1 MNLSS
6 DQEMILETAINIAKQ
21 ELAPMSAEVDR
32 KQMFPRDGVQ
42 KLAEAGFL
50 GMTVP
55 EELGGGGADALS
67 FVLATEAIA
76 KGCPSTASVFVA
88 HSVVA
93 AALAIAGTDEQKG
106 RLLPSLITGHKL
118 GAFAVT
124 EPASGTNPFATM
136 TKAVSNGDDEFIVNG
151 TKTFITSSEKADV
164 YLVIL
169 RINKA
174 VGPTDLSALI
184 IEKGAPGFSFGKKED
199 HMGLRGSSDGE
210 LIFED
215 CRVSKANL
223 LGEENGYLAILPK
236 FEGLVMLG
244 AAAIS
249 LGIADAAADAAINHG
264 KTRQVAG
271 QPIGKHQGIQYLL
284 AEMYTA
290 LASAKALT
298 YSAAEQLDG
307 NGRQPSSPLILYMA
321 KLFAT
326 EIAIDVTHK
335 ALQVHGGTGYSRE
348 LPLERYYR
356 DARGGTLHFITSEM
370 LKGMLGQMLMGM
382 PPL

>member
-1 MNLSS
+1 
-6 DQEMILETAINIAKQ
+6 
-21 ELAPMSAEVDR
+21 
-32 KQMFPRDGVQ
+32 
-42 KLAEAGFL
+42 
-50 GMTVP
+50 
-55 EELGGGGADALS
+55 
-67 FVLATEAIA
+67 
-76 KGCPSTASVFVA
+76 
-88 HSVVA
+88 
-93 AALAIAGTDEQKG
+93 
-106 RLLPSLITGHKL
+106 LPGLITGQRL
-118 GAFAVT
+118 GAYAVT
-124 EPASGTNPFATM
+124 EPASGTNPFAT
-136 TKAVSNGDDEFIVNG
+136 TTRAISNGDEFLVNG
-151 TKTFITSSEKADV
+151 TKTFITSSGEADV

-169 RINKA
+169 RMNKA
-174 VGPTDLSALI
+174 PSPTDLSALI
-184 IEKGAPGFSFGKKED
+184 IEKGTPGFSFGKKED

-215 CRVSKANL
+215 CRVPKANL

-249 LGIADAAADAAINHG
+249 LGIADAAVDAAMNHA
-264 KTRQVAG
+264 KTRVVAG
-271 QPIGKHQGIQYLL
+271 QPIGNYQGIQYLL
-284 AEMYTA
+284 AEMYAA

-307 NGRQPSSPLILYMA
+307 NGQRPSSPISLYTA

-326 EIAIDVTHK
+326 ETAIDVAHK

-356 DARGGTLHFITSEM
+356 DARGGTLHFVTSEM
-370 LKGMLGQMLMGM
+370 LKGMLGRMLIGM

>member
-1 MNLSS
+1 MNLSN

-32 KQMFPRDGVQ
+32 KQIFPRHGVQ

-55 EELGGGGADALS
+55 DDLGGGGADTLS

-76 KGCPSTASVFVA
+76 KGCASTASVFVA
-88 HSVVA
+88 HAVVA
-93 AALAIAGTDEQKG
+93 GALAIAGTDEQKS
-106 RLLPSLITGHKL
+106 RLLPGLITGHRL

-124 EPASGTNPFATM
+124 EPASGTNPFATT
-136 TKAVSNGDDEFIVNG
+136 TKAISNGAEFVVNG
-151 TKTFITSSEKADV
+151 TKTFITSSEEADV

-169 RINKA
+169 RMNKA

-184 IEKGAPGFSFGKKED
+184 IEKGGPGFSFGKKED

-215 CRVSKANL
+215 CRVPKANL

-264 KTRQVAG
+264 KTREIAG
-271 QPIGKHQGIQYLL
+271 QPIGNYQGIQYLL

-307 NGRQPSSPLILYMA
+307 NGWQPSSPLSLYMA

-326 EIAIDVTHK
+326 ETAIDVTHK

-356 DARGGTLHFITSEM
+356 DARGGTLHFVTSEM
-370 LKGMLGQMLMGM
+370 LKGMLGRMLMGM

>member
-1 MNLSS
+1 MNLIE
-6 DQEMILETAINIAKQ
+6 DQEMILETAINIARQ

-32 KQMFPRDGVQ
+32 KQIFPWHGVQ
-42 KLAEAGFL
+42 RLAEAGFL

-55 EELGGGGADALS
+55 EDLGGGGADTLS
-67 FVLATEAIA
+67 FVLTTEAIA
-76 KGCPSTASVFVA
+76 EGCASTASVFVA
-88 HSVVA
+88 HAVVA
-93 AALAIAGTDEQKG
+93 GALAIAGTDEQKS
-106 RLLPSLITGHKL
+106 RLLPDLITGHRL

-124 EPASGTNPFATM
+124 EPDSGTNPFATT
-136 TKAVSNGDDEFIVNG
+136 TKAISNGNEFVVNG
-151 TKTFITSSEKADV
+151 TKTFITSSEEADV

-169 RINKA
+169 RMSNA
-174 VGPTDLSALI
+174 VGPADLSALI

-199 HMGLRGSSDGE
+199 HMGLRGSSGGE

-215 CRVSKANL
+215 CRVPKSNL

-264 KTRQVAG
+264 KTREIAG
-271 QPIGKHQGIQYLL
+271 QPIGNYQGIQYLL
-284 AEMYTA
+284 AEMNTA

-307 NGRQPSSPLILYMA
+307 NGWQPSSPLSLYMA

-356 DARGGTLHFITSEM
+356 DARGGTLHFVTSEM
-370 LKGMLGQMLMGM
+370 LKGMLGRMLMGM
-382 PPL
+382 SPL

>member
-1 MNLSS
+1 
-6 DQEMILETAINIAKQ
+6 MILETAINLARQ

-32 KQMFPRDGVQ
+32 KQIFPRHGVQ
-42 KLAEAGFL
+42 RLAEAGFL

-55 EELGGGGADALS
+55 EELGGGGADTLS

-76 KGCPSTASVFVA
+76 KGCASTASVFLA
-88 HSVVA
+88 HAVVA
-93 AALAIAGTDEQKG
+93 GALAIAGTDEQKS
-106 RLLPSLITGHKL
+106 RLLPCLITGQKL

-124 EPASGTNPFATM
+124 EPASGTNPFATA
-136 TKAVSNGDDEFIVNG
+136 TKAISNGHQFVVNG
-151 TKTFITSSEKADV
+151 TKTFITSSEEADV

-169 RINKA
+169 RMNKA
-174 VGPTDLSALI
+174 VGPADLSALI
-184 IEKGAPGFSFGKKED
+184 IEKGTPGFSFGKKED

-210 LIFED
+210 LIFDD

-223 LGEENGYLAILPK
+223 LGEENGYLAILSK
-236 FEGLVMLG
+236 FEGLVVLG

-249 LGIADAAADAAINHG
+249 LGIADAAVDAAINHG
-264 KTRQVAG
+264 KTRAVAG

-284 AEMYTA
+284 AEMCTA

-307 NGRQPSSPLILYMA
+307 NGRQPASPLTLYMA

-326 EIAIDVTHK
+326 ETAIDVAHK
-335 ALQVHGGTGYSRE
+335 ALQVHGGTGYSRQ

-356 DARGGTLHFITSEM
+356 DARGGTLHFVTSEM